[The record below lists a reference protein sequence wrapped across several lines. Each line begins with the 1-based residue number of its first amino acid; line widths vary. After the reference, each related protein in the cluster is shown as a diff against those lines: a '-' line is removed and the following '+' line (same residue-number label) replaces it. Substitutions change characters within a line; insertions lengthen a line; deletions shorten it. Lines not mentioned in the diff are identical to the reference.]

1 MTWCDRNTLN
11 LHSQGDATTA
21 ASDISTAAASGG
33 VSIIGAAIDIA
44 KAIEQGFAD
53 PLATA
58 VGNAYAQ
65 VHKYMSTHTG
75 ITWV

>member
-1 MTWCDRNTLN
+1 MTSTHIN
-11 LHSQGDATTA
+11 LHSQGDATKA
-21 ASDISTAAASGG
+21 AADISTAAAAGG

-65 VHKYMSTHTG
+65 VHQHIFTQA
-75 ITWV
+75 